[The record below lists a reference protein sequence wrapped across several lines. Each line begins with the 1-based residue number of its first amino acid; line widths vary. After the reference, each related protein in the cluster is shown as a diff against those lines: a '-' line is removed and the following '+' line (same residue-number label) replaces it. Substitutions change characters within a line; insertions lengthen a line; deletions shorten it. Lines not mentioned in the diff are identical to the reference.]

1 MCGICGLASNRRT
14 PDPAVVIA
22 MMASLH
28 HRGPDGSGYVV
39 DHGAVLGQ
47 TRLAII
53 DEVGG
58 VQPLSNEDD
67 SVWVT
72 FNGEIYNYVEL
83 GEQLRARGHRFRT
96 ASDTEVIVHAWEE
109 WGADCFT
116 RFNGQWAIGI
126 WDRRLRRLTLARDR
140 LGVRPLYYRLDRG
153 GICFASE
160 VKAIFVDPAAP
171 REFDPVGIDQIL
183 TYWSTIAPRTP
194 FLGIAQLPPGHMA
207 TFDADGFR
215 SRPYWSIT
223 FPPRGREPGQD
234 LDENAA
240 GLRERVIEATRLRFE
255 RSDVPVGAYLSGGL
269 DSSVTAAAI
278 RHFTGVP
285 LTTFSIRFTEAEFD
299 EGPYQ
304 RLMAHRLGTIHHEV
318 EVSARDIAEVFPA
331 VMRHVESP
339 VLRTAPAPMYLL
351 AGLVRRSGYK
361 VVVTGEG
368 ADEVLGGYDIFRE
381 ARVRGFWARNPHS
394 NRRDR
399 AVELLYPWMATNPGQ
414 APAFARGFFG
424 LDLDPADPAMSHR
437 PRWNTTSRLRS
448 LLTEG
453 MRAESDKEPAV
464 DLAATLPPDSSCWDP
479 LARAQWLEMTT
490 LLPGYILASQ
500 GDRMLMANS
509 VEGRFPFLDPDVV
522 EYANALPAR
531 HKLFGLD
538 EKFLLK
544 HAFAD
549 LVPEEIRNRPKQ
561 PYRAPDALSFFTADA
576 PDWVDDVTSPQA
588 LLAAGVFDP
597 LLVAGLLKKARQ
609 RSERFGN
616 SDNMRVLAVLSTQLV
631 QAELLDAPASPRDG
645 GDPPHPLHV
654 FDLVHEERE
663 ER

>member
-1 MCGICGLASNRRT
+1 MCGICGLVSNRRT
-14 PDPAVVIA
+14 PDPALVIA
-22 MMASLH
+22 MMAQLR

-39 DHGAVLGQ
+39 DRGAVLGQ

-67 SVWVT
+67 TVWVT
-72 FNGEIYNYVEL
+72 FNGEIFNYLEL
-83 GEQLRARGHRFRT
+83 GDQLRERGHRFRT

-109 WGADCFT
+109 WGADCFN
-116 RFNGQWAIGI
+116 RFNGQWAIAL
-126 WDRRLRRLTLARDR
+126 WDRQRHRLTLARDR
-140 LGVRPLYYRLDRG
+140 LGVRPLYYRLHGDG
-153 GICFASE
+153 VSFASE
-160 VKAIFVDPAAP
+160 VKAIFVDPAVP
-171 REFDPVGIDQIL
+171 REFDPVGLDQIL

-194 FLGIAQLPPGHMA
+194 FRGIEQLEPGHVA
-207 TFDADGFR
+207 TFDASGFR
-215 SRPYWSIT
+215 SRPYWRIT
-223 FPPRGREPGQD
+223 FPARGAEPCQD
-234 LDENAA
+234 LEENAA
-240 GLRERVIEATRLRFE
+240 GLRERLIEATRLRFE

-278 RHFTGVP
+278 RHFTGAP
-285 LTTFSIRFTEAEFD
+285 LTTFSIRFTDADFD

-304 RLMAHRLGTIHHEV
+304 RLMADRLGTTHHEV
-318 EVSARDIAEVFPA
+318 EVSARDIAEVFPD

-351 AGLVRRSGYK
+351 ARLVRQSGYK

-368 ADEVLGGYDIFRE
+368 ADEVLAGYDIFRE
-381 ARVRGFWARNPHS
+381 ARVRGFWARDPHS
-394 NRRDR
+394 ARRDR
-399 AVELLYPWMATNPGQ
+399 AVELLYPWMTNNPGQ
-414 APAFARGFFG
+414 TPAFARSFFG

-437 PRWNTTSRLRS
+437 PRWSTTSRLRS
-448 LLTEG
+448 LLTEEL
-453 MRAESDKEPAV
+453 RAAAAEEPAV
-464 DLAATLPPDSSCWDP
+464 DVATCLPPESAGWDP

-500 GDRMLMANS
+500 GDRMLMASS
-509 VEGRFPFLDPDVV
+509 VEGRFPFLDPHVV
-522 EYANALPAR
+522 EFANALPAR
-531 HKLFGLD
+531 HKLFGMD

-549 LVPEEIRNRPKQ
+549 LVPQEIRNRPKQ
-561 PYRAPDALSFFTADA
+561 PYRAPDALSFFSADA
-576 PDWVDDVTSPQA
+576 PDWVDDVTSPRA

-597 LLVAGLLKKARQ
+597 RLVAALVLKARQ
-609 RSERFGN
+609 RSDRFGN

-631 QAELLDAPASPRDG
+631 HAELLTGPVAAADG
-645 GDPPHPLHV
+645 CGPPGPLHV
-654 FDLVHEERE
+654 FDLVHDERE